1 MFSIDLL
8 KGKGRP
14 SKSDFRK
21 ASLKI
26 VPFVIP
32 LVAMVAWAASFQQD
46 CARIKS
52 KQAMIQKNQAVID
65 DAQQAVRTYQ
75 QMNAQLTKIEKCLK
89 TLTKGLSYRIQV
101 TDLLVELAQMLPDE
115 IFLYEMNLERTA
127 SMDKTSQSET
137 NDAEKQLVVNRKL
150 NLTLCGFDA
159 VQSDRRVREY
169 VNSLKA
175 SDKLADI
182 FTDVKPAA
190 RRQGVVDRRPATFYE
205 IECILREQK

>member
-14 SKSDFRK
+14 PKCDFRK
-21 ASLKI
+21 ASFKM

-32 LVAMVAWAASFQQD
+32 LVAMVAWAASFQKD
-46 CARIKS
+46 CAQIKS
-52 KQAMIQKNQAVID
+52 KQAMIRKNQAVID
-65 DAQQAVRTYQ
+65 DAKQAVRTYQ
-75 QMNAQLTKIEKCLK
+75 QMNAQLTKVEKCLK

-101 TDLLVELAQMLPDE
+101 TDLLVELVQTLPDE
-115 IFLYEMNLERTA
+115 IFLYEMNLERTT
-127 SMDKTSQSET
+127 SMEKMPQSET
-137 NDAEKQLVVNRKL
+137 KDAEKQLVVNRKL
-150 NLTLCGFDA
+150 SLTLCGFDA
-159 VQSDRRVREY
+159 VQSDYRVREY
-169 VNSLKA
+169 VNSLKT